1 MAWNSVSLEQWWKE
15 CGNLEI
21 NCNFICNCE
30 QEHGYSS
37 LQDWVWERD
46 IEKKKLEWRTYL
58 RRLVLL
64 HLCHCTEWRSGE
76 GITRRVI
83 WRRRPRQRSRR
94 HHPDHHPPIKMYI
107 TRGRWVFLELLLPA
121 RKWARFGQCSHP
133 PSCEVPFAGDGVV
146 VATGAD
152 ILFMWKMDMR
162 MSNESLSNS
171 NGSWSSSVVNSALMG
186 CCLNAT
192 ITTISWP
199 GICIY
204 INISLISHFFFGVSQ
219 PVHNNLKWVLSRL
232 SRIVG
237 RKKISSSQFS
247 CSNPNWSSP
256 SIKGM
261 WRSPTRNPEKQQLS
275 HHLFCLTLH
284 QKSCCNNR
292 FCCNKSFADSS
303 T

>member
-1 MAWNSVSLEQWWKE
+1 
-15 CGNLEI
+15 
-21 NCNFICNCE
+21 
-30 QEHGYSS
+30 
-37 LQDWVWERD
+37 
-46 IEKKKLEWRTYL
+46 
-58 RRLVLL
+58 
-64 HLCHCTEWRSGE
+64 
-76 GITRRVI
+76 
-83 WRRRPRQRSRR
+83 
-94 HHPDHHPPIKMYI
+94 
-107 TRGRWVFLELLLPA
+107 
-121 RKWARFGQCSHP
+121 
-133 PSCEVPFAGDGVV
+133 
-146 VATGAD
+146 
-152 ILFMWKMDMR
+152 
-162 MSNESLSNS
+162 
-171 NGSWSSSVVNSALMG
+171 MG

>member
-1 MAWNSVSLEQWWKE
+1 MAWNSVRLEQWWNE

-21 NCNFICNCE
+21 DCNCICNCE
-30 QEHGYSS
+30 QENGYSS
-37 LQDWVWERD
+37 LQECVWERD

-76 GITRRVI
+76 GISRRVI
-83 WRRRPRQRSRR
+83 WRRRPRQRRRR

-107 TRGRWVFLELLLPA
+107 SRGWWFLLELLLPA
-121 RKWARFGQCSHP
+121 RKWARFGQCSLP

-146 VATGAD
+146 VATGSD

-171 NGSWSSSVVNSALMG
+171 NGSWSSSVVNSSLMG

-192 ITTISWP
+192 MTTISWP

-204 INISLISHFFFGVSQ
+204 RHITLISHFFGGFLNHCTTISNGSCLDWAGLWGGRRSLLHSF
-219 PVHNNLKWVLSRL
+219 PVQTLTGAPQASRAW
-232 SRIVG
+232 G
-237 RKKISSSQFS
+237 
-247 CSNPNWSSP
+247 
-256 SIKGM
+256 
-261 WRSPTRNPEKQQLS
+261 EAQLE
-275 HHLFCLTLH
+275 T
-284 QKSCCNNR
+284 QKSCN
-292 FCCNKSFADSS
+292 
-303 T
+303 